1 MKYRSYVWLLSDLK
15 SQLNF
20 EINPN
25 KDSKHWSLN
34 DSLLLID
41 EILTQ
46 QETDVLNY
54 TDTKYN

>member
-15 SQLNF
+15 SQLNS

-25 KDSKHWSLN
+25 KDSKHWSLT
-34 DSLLLID
+34 DSLILID
-41 EILTQ
+41 EIPTQ

-54 TDTKYN
+54 TDTKCN